1 MNINEVLDKSSRRI
15 ERKIILKK
23 GQAIFILPD
32 LKEYGFTKVHQSRR
46 ITSIYLDDI
55 NLNSL
60 RDNIDGNRNR
70 NKIRIR
76 YYNNEIENFFIEI
89 KQKRGFIGYKKRIN
103 FNNVKFSTRMNLVDY
118 VISWCKNE
126 FQRSFYPKS
135 EISYNRSYFQ
145 KNEFRATVDTNI
157 NSTRL
162 STTGKSLNTS
172 INDYEV
178 IEFKYSPE
186 HDEMFRLAFPDLTK
200 KYVRATKSSKYSNSL
215 MF

>member
-1 MNINEVLDKSSRRI
+1 MEFGFSKIYQQ
-15 ERKIILKK
+15 RK
-23 GQAIFILPD
+23 
-32 LKEYGFTKVHQSRR
+32 

-55 NLNSL
+55 NFNSL

-76 YYNNEIENFFIEI
+76 FYNNEIENFFIEI

-103 FNNVKFSTRMNLVDY
+103 FNNVELSTKFDLIKFVTK
-118 VISWCKNE
+118 WCANE
-126 FQRSFYPKS
+126 FQRAFHPKS
-135 EISYNRSYFQ
+135 EISYYRSYFS

-157 NSTRL
+157 SSTKL
-162 STTGKSLNTS
+162 SSSGKGLITS
-172 INDYEV
+172 VNDYEV

-186 HDEMFRLAFPDLTK
+186 HDEKFRLIFSDLTK

>member
-1 MNINEVLDKSSRRI
+1 MNINEVLDYSSSRI

-23 GQAIFILPD
+23 GQSTFILPNI
-32 LKEYGFTKVHQSRR
+32 KEFGFSKIYHPRK

-55 NLNSL
+55 NFNSL

-76 YYNNEIENFFIEI
+76 FYNDKIKNFFIEI
-89 KQKRGFIGYKKRIN
+89 KQKRGFIGYKKRIY
-103 FNNVKFSTRMNLVDY
+103 FENVEVSSRIDLIKF
-118 VISWCKNE
+118 VINWCRSE
-126 FQRSFYPKS
+126 FQRAFHPKS
-135 EISYNRSYFQ
+135 EISYERCYFS

-157 NSTRL
+157 SSKKL
-162 STTGKSLNTS
+162 SSSGQSLITS
-172 INDYEV
+172 VNDYEV

-186 HDEMFRLAFPDLTK
+186 HDEKFRLAFSSLTK
-200 KYVRATKSSKYSNSL
+200 KYLRATKSSKYSNSL